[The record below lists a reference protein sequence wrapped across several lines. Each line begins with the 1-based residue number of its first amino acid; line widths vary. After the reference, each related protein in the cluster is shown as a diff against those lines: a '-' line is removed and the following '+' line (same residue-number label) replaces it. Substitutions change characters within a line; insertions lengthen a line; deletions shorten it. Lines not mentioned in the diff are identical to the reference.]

1 MNELD
6 QPVYEVA
13 NLSQNY
19 KLNGNGYQLTAH
31 SVNSYVTILVKV
43 KMTGNSNILMS
54 IYLPIVIHLMYYNM
68 PCLFI
73 CDLIY

>member
-31 SVNSYVTILVKV
+31 SVNSYITILVKV
-43 KMTGNSNILMS
+43 KMTGNSNIPMS
-54 IYLPIVIHLMYYNM
+54 IYLPIVTHL
-68 PCLFI
+68 
-73 CDLIY
+73 